1 MNEDTVDLGN
11 TLKPLITPDEAAARF
26 LALNPDGIPQEFL
39 GDHRAHHVRQLNLN
53 KFECLDC
60 KVKWRMVRN
69 SVQKRRKLLR

>member
-1 MNEDTVDLGN
+1 MNEATVDLGN

-39 GDHRAHHVRQLNLN
+39 GDHMAHHTRRLRLNQ
-53 KFECLDC
+53 FECLDC